1 MSNEISPLEK
11 SIKELSHKYHL
22 VSYDLYDGIKLAFM
36 SLNGNKQTDTHE
48 PLKHILEINY
58 CHKGKIGWKMN
69 NGNSIYLGEH
79 DYSLHTMECC
89 SASTITLP
97 NEYYEGISIYI
108 DLNILSETPPE
119 LLKNTGITGDGILNK
134 FCKDG
139 NFSAFIGNEE
149 TDAIFSSFYHQPK
162 EFQLAYWRIKVLE
175 LLLYLSKLKDGN
187 FSAFIGN
194 EETDAIFSSFYHQPK
209 EFQLAYWRIK
219 VLELLLYLSK
229 LSIDTENRLSEY
241 QSEQV
246 EIVRNIHKYLLN
258 NISQRITIDEIARK
272 YLINTTTL
280 KSVFKAVYGTSIASH
295 IKEHRMKIA
304 SGLLIETQKSI
315 KEIAKEIGYE
325 SQSKFSKAF
334 KEYYDILPTE
344 YRIFHSNK
352 SK

>member
-11 SIKELSHKYHL
+11 SIQELSHKYHL

-36 SLNGNKQTDTHE
+36 SLTGSKQPDTHE

-89 SASTITLP
+89 STSTITLP

-134 FCKDG
+134 FC
-139 NFSAFIGNEE
+139 
-149 TDAIFSSFYHQPK
+149 
-162 EFQLAYWRIKVLE
+162 
-175 LLLYLSKLKDGN
+175 KDGN

>member
-36 SLNGNKQTDTHE
+36 SLTGNTQTDTHE

-134 FCKDG
+134 FC
-139 NFSAFIGNEE
+139 
-149 TDAIFSSFYHQPK
+149 
-162 EFQLAYWRIKVLE
+162 
-175 LLLYLSKLKDGN
+175 KDGN

>member
-175 LLLYLSKLKDGN
+175 LLLYLSKL
-187 FSAFIGN
+187 
-194 EETDAIFSSFYHQPK
+194 
-209 EFQLAYWRIK
+209 
-219 VLELLLYLSK
+219 
-229 LSIDTENRLSEY
+229 SIDTENRLSEY

-258 NISQRITIDEIARK
+258 NINQRITIDEMARK